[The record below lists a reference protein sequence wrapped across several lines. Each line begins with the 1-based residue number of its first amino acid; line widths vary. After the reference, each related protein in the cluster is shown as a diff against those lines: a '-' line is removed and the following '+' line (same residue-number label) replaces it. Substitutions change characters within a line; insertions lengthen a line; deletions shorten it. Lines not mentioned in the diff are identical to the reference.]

1 MHKEERDEIMQ
12 KFREGKTKVLI
23 STDLLS
29 RGIDV
34 LEVNLV
40 VNYDIPFKPNKFDPT
55 QVEVN
60 HETYLHRVG
69 RTARYGRTGVAITF
83 VANYRDEEFLNKIS
97 DFYKVD
103 IQELKKEDV
112 GKLIELSMNS
122 NQSLQDD
129 ILNF

>member
-55 QVEVN
+55 
-60 HETYLHRVG
+60 
-69 RTARYGRTGVAITF
+69 
-83 VANYRDEEFLNKIS
+83 
-97 DFYKVD
+97 
-103 IQELKKEDV
+103 
-112 GKLIELSMNS
+112 
-122 NQSLQDD
+122 
-129 ILNF
+129 

>member
-1 MHKEERDEIMQ
+1 MQMFRD
-12 KFREGKTKVLI
+12 GKTKVLI

-40 VNYDIPFKPNKFDPT
+40 VNYDIPFMPNRYDPT

-60 HETYLHRVG
+60 QETYLHRIG

-83 VANYRDEEFLNKIS
+83 VASQRDEEFLKNIS
-97 DFYKVD
+97 EYYKVE
-103 IQELKKEDV
+103 IEELKKEDV
-112 GKLIELSMNS
+112 GKLIELSMSS
-122 NQSLQDD
+122 NQSLQAD